1 MRRTARLLV
10 FAVPAAG
17 CAVWTI
23 LAGKDVIWDLLNY
36 HYYLPFELVAGRLEQ
51 DFFAASAQ
59 SYLNPVGYLPFYL
72 MVSSRWHSVLAS
84 VVLAIAHSSSLALLY
99 LLAWRLFAHLPE
111 RERIAFSC
119 LAAAMGGA
127 TAVFWAT
134 VGTSFLDP
142 LLVPPMLG
150 GLLMLLDGD
159 PGAARRAVFA
169 GLLFGAAAAL
179 KYSNAIF
186 ALAALPLALVPGP
199 SRSRTCL
206 GYIAGGAVA
215 FGALAGPWMVL
226 MVREFANPVFPLLN
240 GWFQS
245 PYALPFNMVMG
256 ERFAVDGWGAAL
268 SFPFRMAVL
277 DSFQYSEMLA
287 PDIRFAALAVAALA
301 LAAAAVV
308 RAGPSRALQGVDR
321 RCFAFFGVGM
331 VLWLATSPNARYGMV
346 LLLLAGVCLVR
357 IVERLLPAGA
367 TRVVLVVVL
376 GVQAGMS
383 VLVSP
388 PRWFVADV
396 WSRHWLPYSVPERA
410 LREPALYLTLETL
423 PMAVV
428 APFVHPESS
437 FANIR
442 GQIGLPPDSPKLAAL
457 IARHRG
463 RVRALAHGLELVDG
477 KRDEQLVKRFDDTLL
492 RIGYRVDPEDCFT
505 IAWRPDSDDP
515 VSRAANWLS
524 RTPPTSEPLS
534 VASCALRPGKRDPAQ
549 AERERRLSSL
559 FDRMEKSCPEVFH
572 GQTAVTEPFG
582 SGWARHYAGLD
593 ARLEEI
599 GERLILNRYR
609 TGVLLDLGR
618 ISDWEKGLVPAI
630 CRNGPG
636 ARSRGHR
643 ASGAPLGGNVRSGLR
658 SFPGA

>member
-1 MRRTARLLV
+1 MSREARLLA
-10 FAVPAAG
+10 FAVPAAA
-17 CAVWTI
+17 CSVWTI
-23 LAGKDVIWDLLNY
+23 LAGKDVNWDLLNY
-36 HYYLPFELVAGRLEQ
+36 HYYLPFELVAGRLGQ

-72 MVSSRWHSVLAS
+72 MVSSGWHSVLAS
-84 VVLAIAHSSSLALLY
+84 VVLAIAHSFSLALLY
-99 LLAWRLFAHLPE
+99 FLAWRLFAHLPG
-111 RERIAFSC
+111 RERVFFSC
-119 LAAAMGGA
+119 LAAGAGGA
-127 TAVFWAT
+127 TAVFWVT

-142 LLVPPMLG
+142 LLVPLMLG

-159 PGAARRAVFA
+159 SGAARRAVFA

-186 ALAALPLALVPGP
+186 AVAAFPLALAFPGR
-199 SRSRTCL
+199 SRLRTCL

-215 FGALAGPWMVL
+215 FGALAGPWLVL

-256 ERFAVDGWGAAL
+256 ERFALDGWGATL

-277 DSFQYSEMLA
+277 GSSQYSEMLA
-287 PDIRFAALAVAALA
+287 PDIRFAVLAVAAVA
-301 LAAAAVV
+301 LAAFAAAR
-308 RAGPSRALQGVDR
+308 RAGPSRVLQGVDR
-321 RCFAFFGVGM
+321 RCFAFFGVGIA
-331 VLWLATSPNARYGMV
+331 LWLATSPNARYGMV

-367 TRVVLVVVL
+367 ARVVLVIVL

-383 VLVSP
+383 VLASP

-410 LREPALYLTLETL
+410 LREPALYLSLETL

-437 FANIR
+437 FVNIR
-442 GQIGLPPDSPKLAAL
+442 GQISIPPDSPKLAAL
-457 IARHRG
+457 ITRHRG

-477 KRDEQLVKRFDDTLL
+477 KRDEQLVKRYDDTLL
-492 RIGYRVDPEDCFT
+492 RIGYRVDSEDCFT
-505 IAWRPDSDDP
+505 IAWQPDSDDP
-515 VSRAANWLS
+515 VSLAANWLS

-534 VASCALRPGKRDPAQ
+534 VASCALRPGKPSPAQ
-549 AERERRLSSL
+549 AERERRLSVV

-572 GQTAVTEPFG
+572 GQTAVTDPFG
-582 SGWARHYAGLD
+582 SGWSRHYPGLD
-593 ARLEEI
+593 ARLEQI

-618 ISDWEKGLVPAI
+618 ISDWEGGGPAPAD
-630 CRNGPG
+630 CG
-636 ARSRGHR
+636 ARRG
-643 ASGAPLGGNVRSGLR
+643 GGER
-658 SFPGA
+658 P